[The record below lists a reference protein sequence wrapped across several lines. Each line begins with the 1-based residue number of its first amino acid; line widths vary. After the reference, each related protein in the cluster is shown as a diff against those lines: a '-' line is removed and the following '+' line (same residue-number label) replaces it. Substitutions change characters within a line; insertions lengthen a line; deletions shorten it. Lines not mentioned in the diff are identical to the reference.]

1 MESTERS
8 IIILA
13 LDNLINT
20 YSIVLENKDTCQNE
34 EELQLI
40 KFTIDK
46 AKEILYN
53 MSQDEQADKPINKPV
68 WEKL

>member
-1 MESTERS
+1 MGSTERS

-20 YSIVLENKDTCQNE
+20 YSIALENKDTCQNE

-53 MSQDEQADKPINKPV
+53 MSQEEQADKPINKPV

>member
-1 MESTERS
+1 MESTEKS

-20 YSIVLENKDTCQNE
+20 YSIALENKDTCQNE

>member
-20 YSIVLENKDTCQNE
+20 YSIALENNDTCQNE

>member
-20 YSIVLENKDTCQNE
+20 YSIALENNDTCQNE

-53 MSQDEQADKPINKPV
+53 MSQDTETDKPINKPV

>member
-20 YSIVLENKDTCQNE
+20 YSIALENNDTCQNE

-53 MSQDEQADKPINKPV
+53 MSQDAEADKPINKPV

>member
-20 YSIVLENKDTCQNE
+20 YSIALENNDTCQNE

-53 MSQDEQADKPINKPV
+53 LSQDEQADKPINKPV

>member
-1 MESTERS
+1 MEPTERS

-20 YSIVLENKDTCQNE
+20 YSIALENKDTCQNE

-40 KFTIDK
+40 QFTIDK

-53 MSQDEQADKPINKPV
+53 MSQDTETDKPINKPI
-68 WEKL
+68 WENL

>member
-20 YSIVLENKDTCQNE
+20 YSIALENKDTCQNE

>member
-1 MESTERS
+1 MESTERD

-20 YSIVLENKDTCQNE
+20 YSIALENNDTCQNE